1 MHDLLVRDKVG
12 ECLFIQLPV
21 CKPDRAETISPL
33 IGSPIYISDA
43 VCIPCVKIKIFM
55 DIIIVFYR
63 LTHRNDNIVIRLM
76 RFL

>member
-1 MHDLLVRDKVG
+1 MHDLLIRDKVG

-21 CKPDRAETISPL
+21 CKPDGAETISLL
-33 IGSPIYISDA
+33 IGSPIYISDV
-43 VCIPCVKIKIFM
+43 VCIPCVKLQIFM

-63 LTHRNDNIVIRLM
+63 LTPRNDNIVIRLM